1 MKDSLSSSSGEPRIK
16 LDEQQKAEVEKKIR
30 KGLLGGLAS
39 GGAVVGLFLG
49 PGGVIVGGLLGTVVG
64 LWLELDRRNA

>member
-1 MKDSLSSSSGEPRIK
+1 MGCV
-16 LDEQQKAEVEKKIR
+16 QKKIR
-30 KGLLGGLAS
+30 KGLIGGLAS

-64 LWLELDRRNA
+64 LWLELDPRNA